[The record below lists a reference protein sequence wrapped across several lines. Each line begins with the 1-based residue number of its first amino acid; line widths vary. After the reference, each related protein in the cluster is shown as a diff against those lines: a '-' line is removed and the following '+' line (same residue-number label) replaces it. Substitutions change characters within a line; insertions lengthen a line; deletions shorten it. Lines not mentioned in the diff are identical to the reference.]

1 MRLGIDFATKDFFCA
16 GHCQLDYVLTQRLAK
31 PRRILLK
38 LDLCGRHNFIR
49 LDARLL
55 LGVLDDSFRAP
66 LGIGDDFRGLVLTFA
81 KGIRRTF
88 GCQIKALSAT
98 LGGGQPFG
106 ARRAA
111 FRRQPGVQA
120 VPVVHRRMQQGNPGV
135 EALLEA
141 RQGLGAEVDLGDQ
154 HQVEPV
160 HEHRGHLHRVRPR
173 IRDQRDAFQVGSHL
187 HRGQQPRLHA
197 MLLGGLM
204 TTLDASAYFRDPRL
218 WRFITGTLSYD
229 TSNDVF
235 LKKSRLWLDYAHNFT
250 KWGDDAQNK
259 AYEKLTGYG
268 FKSKYQGT
276 GARDVVALTW
286 EGSEGDFSLMTE
298 VMAGFNVI
306 GMKAGAEN
314 VFGVTIM
321 PSYKFTPNWEGV
333 VRYQM
338 AAGSN
343 AVKWEKRYTQ
353 NSTYSGTSDC
363 MQALYLGVNYYI
375 FECNPNMAK
384 IMAGVEYAHSN
395 GTDASRQKGFTG
407 WSYNIA
413 FRTNF

>member
-1 MRLGIDFATKDFFCA
+1 M
-16 GHCQLDYVLTQRLAK
+16 
-31 PRRILLK
+31 
-38 LDLCGRHNFIR
+38 N
-49 LDARLL
+49 
-55 LGVLDDSFRAP
+55 P
-66 LGIGDDFRGLVLTFA
+66 LSI
-81 KGIRRTF
+81 
-88 GCQIKALSAT
+88 
-98 LGGGQPFG
+98 
-106 ARRAA
+106 
-111 FRRQPGVQA
+111 PG
-120 VPVVHRRMQQGNPGV
+120 
-135 EALLEA
+135 
-141 RQGLGAEVDLGDQ
+141 
-154 HQVEPV
+154 
-160 HEHRGHLHRVRPR
+160 
-173 IRDQRDAFQVGSHL
+173 
-187 HRGQQPRLHA
+187 
-197 MLLGGLM
+197 
-204 TTLDASAYFRDPRL
+204 TTASSP
-218 WRFITGTLSYD
+218 GTLSYD

-314 VFGVTIM
+314 VFGVTVM
-321 PSYKFTPNWEGV
+321 PSYKFTPHWEGV

-375 FECNPNMAK
+375 FECAQTWPRSWRASNTPIPTARTP
-384 IMAGVEYAHSN
+384 AGRKALPDGATISLSAPTSN
-395 GTDASRQKGFTG
+395 CRTVSSRQQLAASVQGRPFLMAWRPAWQFPQKTAAVISVMPSIFKYLVLSKSEEACPISICNTCKFLKCL
-407 WSYNIA
+407 A
-413 FRTNF
+413 K

>member
-1 MRLGIDFATKDFFCA
+1 MNGNGGTGTGTFNN
-16 GHCQLDYVLTQRLAK
+16 
-31 PRRILLK
+31 RIE
-38 LDLCGRHNFIR
+38 
-49 LDARLL
+49 
-55 LGVLDDSFRAP
+55 P
-66 LGIGDDFRGLVLTFA
+66 
-81 KGIRRTF
+81 
-88 GCQIKALSAT
+88 
-98 LGGGQPFG
+98 
-106 ARRAA
+106 A
-111 FRRQPGVQA
+111 F
-120 VPVVHRRMQQGNPGV
+120 NS
-135 EALLEA
+135 
-141 RQGLGAEVDLGDQ
+141 
-154 HQVEPV
+154 
-160 HEHRGHLHRVRPR
+160 
-173 IRDQRDAFQVGSHL
+173 RDNCFV
-187 HRGQQPRLHA
+187 
-197 MLLGGLM
+197 
-204 TTLDASAYFRDPRL
+204 
-218 WRFITGTLSYD
+218 TGTLSYD

-250 KWGDDAQNK
+250 NWGDDAQNK

-276 GARDVVALTW
+276 GAKDVVALTW
-286 EGSEGDFSLMTE
+286 EGSQGDFSLMTE

-395 GTDASRQKGFTG
+395 GTDASKQKGFTG